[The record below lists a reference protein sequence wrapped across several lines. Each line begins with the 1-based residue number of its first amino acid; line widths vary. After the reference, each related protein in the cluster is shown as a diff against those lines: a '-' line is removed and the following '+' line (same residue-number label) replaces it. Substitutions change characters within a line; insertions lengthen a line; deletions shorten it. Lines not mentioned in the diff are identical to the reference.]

1 MSEAPL
7 YEKVIS
13 ENLEKGTQLRLV
25 VNDFRDVQYLHLRK
39 YYLSYDEGF
48 MPTKEGIS
56 IPATISSVYA
66 LLDGLVEICSFEESI
81 DSITKHFQGKIDEL
95 QQNKANKG
103 STDRNTTSD

>member
-48 MPTKEGIS
+48 VPTKEGAS
-56 IPATISSVYA
+56 MPATISSIYA

-81 DSITKHFQGKIDEL
+81 DSITKHFQDKIDQLKNE
-95 QQNKANKG
+95 Q
-103 STDRNTTSD
+103 TTRIS

>member
-48 MPTKEGIS
+48 VPTKEGAS
-56 IPATISSVYA
+56 MPATISSIYA

-81 DSITKHFQGKIDEL
+81 DSITKHFQDKIDEL
-95 QQNKANKG
+95 R
-103 STDRNTTSD
+103 STSNEKLPQRVS

>member
-39 YYLSYDEGF
+39 YYMSYDEGF
-48 MPTKEGIS
+48 VPTKEGAS
-56 IPATISSVYA
+56 MPATISSIYA

-81 DSITKHFQGKIDEL
+81 DSITRHFQDKIDQLKNE
-95 QQNKANKG
+95 Q
-103 STDRNTTSD
+103 TTRIS